1 MKSLITVVAV
11 LYENIAL
18 VNFACTVYQ
27 SFLPSSFFKL
37 IALMK

>member
-18 VNFACTVYQ
+18 VNFTCIILSILSA
-27 SFLPSSFFKL
+27 FLF
-37 IALMK
+37 